1 MQKITEQNSSFEKTE
16 KTLEKTLNLIL
27 NLNKFV
33 LNMQE
38 LKQLQLTAT
47 GNDLLTSQTKIE
59 KLRKLFVEES
69 TRIQLIKYLLKWK
82 KL

>member
-69 TRIQLIKYLLKWK
+69 TRIQLIKYLLK
-82 KL
+82 

>member
-1 MQKITEQNSSFEKTE
+1 MQKITEQTSSFEKTE

-47 GNDLLTSQTKIE
+47 GNDLLTNQTKIE

-69 TRIQLIKYLLKWK
+69 TRIQLIKYLLK
-82 KL
+82 